1 MEERSMKRTSFF
13 AQKMRKER
21 DCQVIVVQ
29 ATLAHRGMQL
39 PTVGVG
45 VALAGCVIGKAT
57 CNMSACVSKIEH
69 KRHKYTVA
77 TQSKYVQAYKLRDE
91 K

>member
-1 MEERSMKRTSFF
+1 MEEKSMKRTSIIP
-13 AQKMRKER
+13 QKTGKER
-21 DCQVIVVQ
+21 DLQVIVVQ
-29 ATLAHRGMQL
+29 ATHAHRGVQL

-45 VALAGCVIGKAT
+45 VALARCVIGKAT

-77 TQSKYVQAYKLRDE
+77 TQSKYVQAYKFRDE